1 MKPCQTRRRRSI
13 AWLESR
19 LRRIDRKLRILD
31 QSTPPHM
38 TVWSMDFKARLHTRR
53 HELANQVQAA
63 WAERDGYA

>member
-1 MKPCQTRRRRSI
+1 
-13 AWLESR
+13 
-19 LRRIDRKLRILD
+19 
-31 QSTPPHM
+31 M